1 MLTAPIFIYFLSRG
15 IDDPQLALF
24 PEARAS
30 GLRAALARF
39 SDERRAIAQF
49 LTVPVA
55 LGVATLIYNYARFY
69 SVLDF
74 GYTRIPAIQH
84 EDWFKHGLFSV
95 YAIPVNAEA
104 MLWDGWKMVAHR
116 PYLIPKGFG
125 GSILASSP
133 FLFLLLRKGVRD
145 RSMIVAAWLAIL
157 VLTLFLWL
165 HANPGGWQFAY
176 RYGMILIP
184 WMFLILLDTG
194 RKRVSRFE
202 VILFTASVAINA
214 YATYMFTWTNR
225 IQP

>member
-1 MLTAPIFIYFLSRG
+1 
-15 IDDPQLALF
+15 
-24 PEARAS
+24 
-30 GLRAALARF
+30 
-39 SDERRAIAQF
+39 
-49 LTVPVA
+49 
-55 LGVATLIYNYARFY
+55 VATLIYNYARFY

-84 EDWFKHGLFSV
+84 EDWFKNGLFSV
-95 YAIPVNAEA
+95 YAIPANAEA

-116 PYLIPKGFG
+116 PYLIPTGFG